1 MKAIFAAVTAS
12 ALLAISSAAQAD
24 VASDTI
30 ALVKASGGDC
40 LACHAIDKKVVG
52 PAWKDVSAKYKG
64 DAGAEAKLV
73 EKVIK
78 GGKGNWDKITGGVAM
93 TPHPTKPSKED
104 ITKIVASILK
114 L

>member
-1 MKAIFAAVTAS
+1 MKATFVAIAAST
-12 ALLAISSAAQAD
+12 LLAISSIAQAD
-24 VASDTI
+24 QASDTI

-40 LACHAIDKKVVG
+40 MACHAIGKKVVG
-52 PAWKDVSAKYKG
+52 PDWAEVAKKYKG
-64 DAGAEAKLV
+64 NAGAQEMLV

-93 TPHPTKPSKED
+93 TPHPSKPSKEE
-104 ITKIVASILK
+104 ISKIVAAILK

>member
-1 MKAIFAAVTAS
+1 MKAIFAAVTATT
-12 ALLAISSAAQAD
+12 LLAISSAAQAD

-40 LACHAIDKKVVG
+40 MACHAIDKKVVG
-52 PAWKDVSAKYKG
+52 PAWKDVSTKYKG
-64 DAGAEAKLV
+64 DAGAHEMLVAKI
-73 EKVIK
+73 IK

-93 TPHPTKPSKED
+93 TPHPSKPSNEE
-104 ITKIVASILK
+104 ISKIVASILK

>member
-1 MKAIFAAVTAS
+1 MKATFAAITAS
-12 ALLAISSAAQAD
+12 ALLAISSVAQAD
-24 VASDTI
+24 QASDTI

-40 LACHAIDKKVVG
+40 MACHAIGKKVVG
-52 PAWKDVSAKYKG
+52 PDWAEVSKRYKG
-64 DAGAEAKLV
+64 DASAHEKLV

-93 TPHPTKPSKED
+93 TPHPSKPSKEE
-104 ITKIVASILK
+104 ISKIVASILK